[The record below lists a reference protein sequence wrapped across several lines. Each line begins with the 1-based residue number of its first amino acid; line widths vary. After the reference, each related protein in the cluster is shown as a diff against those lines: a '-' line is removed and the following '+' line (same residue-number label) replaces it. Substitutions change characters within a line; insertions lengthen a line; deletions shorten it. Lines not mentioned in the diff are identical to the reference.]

1 MSKSRQSALSK
12 RRSDRRSQVTSH
24 SRDYGTRDRI
34 STHSHDRDQ
43 LVYAARGVM
52 TVSTSDG
59 TWIVPPLRAVWIP
72 ARKPHRIAMAGAVA
86 MRTLYL
92 RPGMARTLGG
102 ECCVV
107 NVPPLLK
114 DLILHACELQSLSRS
129 IPRERHVIDIL
140 VDQLEAIQTVPL
152 RLPNPSDG
160 RAQRMA
166 QLLLAAPG
174 NRRRL
179 EHFCRL
185 AGASKRNMERLFLK
199 DVGMSLGRWRQQS
212 RLMYALQLL
221 AQGATVTNA
230 ALESGYSTPSS
241 FISMFRKVL
250 NTTPARYFSAATSA
264 D

>member
-1 MSKSRQSALSK
+1 MS
-12 RRSDRRSQVTSH
+12 
-24 SRDYGTRDRI
+24 
-34 STHSHDRDQ
+34 
-43 LVYAARGVM
+43 
-52 TVSTSDG
+52 
-59 TWIVPPLRAVWIP
+59 
-72 ARKPHRIAMAGAVA
+72 GAVA

-92 RPGMARTLGG
+92 RRGTAKLLGE

-114 DLILHACELQSLSRS
+114 DLILHACGLKSLSRGRR
-129 IPRERHVIDIL
+129 RERHVIDII

-160 RAQRMA
+160 RAQRVA
-166 QLLLAAPG
+166 QLLLAHPG
-174 NRRRL
+174 SQRRL
-179 EHFCRL
+179 EDFCRL

-212 RLMYALQLL
+212 RLMHALQLL

-250 NTTPARYFSAATSA
+250 NTTPARYFSIPTSA
-264 D
+264 G

>member
-1 MSKSRQSALSK
+1 MSKLRQPAFSRK
-12 RRSDRRSQVTSH
+12 HCDGHSQITSH
-24 SRDYGTRDRI
+24 SCDYPPGHRI
-34 STHSHDRDQ
+34 PTHFHDRDQ

-59 TWIVPPLRAVWIP
+59 TWIVPPQRAVWIP
-72 ARKPHRIAMAGAVA
+72 ARKPHRIVMSGVVA

-92 RPGMARTLGG
+92 RPGTAKTLRE

-114 DLILHACELQSLSRS
+114 DLILHACELQSLSRGS
-129 IPRERHVIDIL
+129 RREHHVIDIL
-140 VDQLEAIQTVPL
+140 VDQLEAIETVPL
-152 RLPNPSDG
+152 RLPNPSDE
-160 RAQRMA
+160 RAQRVA
-166 QLLLAAPG
+166 QMLLAHPG
-174 NRRRL
+174 NQRPL

-212 RLMYALQLL
+212 RLTYALQLL

-250 NTTPARYFSAATSA
+250 NTTPARYFSSGTSA
-264 D
+264 G

>member
-1 MSKSRQSALSK
+1 M
-12 RRSDRRSQVTSH
+12 
-24 SRDYGTRDRI
+24 
-34 STHSHDRDQ
+34 
-43 LVYAARGVM
+43 VYAARGVM
-52 TVSTSDG
+52 TVSTNDG
-59 TWIVPPLRAVWIP
+59 TWIVPTHRAVWIP
-72 ARKPHRIAMAGAVA
+72 ARKQHRIVMSGVVA

-92 RPGMARTLGG
+92 RPGTAKTLRE

-107 NVPPLLK
+107 NVPLLLK
-114 DLILHACELQSLSRS
+114 ELILHACELQSLSRGS
-129 IPRERHVIDIL
+129 RRERHVIDII

-152 RLPNPSDG
+152 RLPTPSDG
-160 RAQRMA
+160 RAQRVA
-166 QLLLAAPG
+166 QLLRTDPG
-174 NRRRL
+174 SQRRL

-212 RLMYALQLL
+212 RLMHALQLL

-250 NTTPARYFSAATSA
+250 NTTPARYFGTSKSAG
-264 D
+264 

>member
-1 MSKSRQSALSK
+1 MS
-12 RRSDRRSQVTSH
+12 
-24 SRDYGTRDRI
+24 
-34 STHSHDRDQ
+34 
-43 LVYAARGVM
+43 
-52 TVSTSDG
+52 
-59 TWIVPPLRAVWIP
+59 
-72 ARKPHRIAMAGAVA
+72 GAVA

-92 RPGMARTLGG
+92 RPGMAKTLPG

-114 DLILHACELQSLSRS
+114 DLILYACGLRSLRRASRQ
-129 IPRERHVIDIL
+129 ERHVIDII

-160 RAQRMA
+160 RAQRVA
-166 QLLLAAPG
+166 QLLLADPG
-174 NRRRL
+174 SRRRL

-199 DVGMSLGRWRQQS
+199 DVGMSLGRWRQQT
-212 RLMYALQLL
+212 RLTYALQLL

-250 NTTPARYFSAATSA
+250 NTTPARYFSTGTSVG
-264 D
+264 

>member
-1 MSKSRQSALSK
+1 M
-12 RRSDRRSQVTSH
+12 
-24 SRDYGTRDRI
+24 
-34 STHSHDRDQ
+34 
-43 LVYAARGVM
+43 VYAARGVM

-59 TWIVPPLRAVWIP
+59 TWIVPTHRAVWIP
-72 ARKPHRIAMAGAVA
+72 ARKQHRIVMSGVVA

-92 RPGMARTLGG
+92 RPGTAKTLRE

-107 NVPPLLK
+107 NVPLLLK
-114 DLILHACELQSLSRS
+114 ELILHACELQSLSRGS
-129 IPRERHVIDIL
+129 RRERHVIDII

-152 RLPNPSDG
+152 RLPTPSDG
-160 RAQRMA
+160 RAQRVA
-166 QLLLAAPG
+166 QLLRADPG
-174 NRRRL
+174 SQRRL

-212 RLMYALQLL
+212 RLMHALQLL

-250 NTTPARYFSAATSA
+250 NTTPARYFGMGKSAG
-264 D
+264 

>member
-1 MSKSRQSALSK
+1 MSKLRQSALLRKPADS
-12 RRSDRRSQVTSH
+12 RSQITSH
-24 SRDYGTRDRI
+24 SRDYPAQHRI
-34 STHSHDRDQ
+34 PTQSHDRDQ

-52 TVSTSDG
+52 AVSTSDS
-59 TWIVPPLRAVWIP
+59 TWIVPPQRAVWIP
-72 ARKPHRIAMAGAVA
+72 ARKPHRIVMSGVVA

-92 RPGMARTLGG
+92 RPGTAKTLRL

-107 NVPPLLK
+107 NVPPLLQN
-114 DLILHACELQSLSRS
+114 LILHACELKSLSRGS
-129 IPRERHVIDIL
+129 RRERHVIDII

-152 RLPNPSDG
+152 RLPNPSDA
-160 RAQRMA
+160 RAQRVA
-166 QLLLAAPG
+166 QLLHAAPG
-174 NRRRL
+174 SQRRL
-179 EHFCRL
+179 DHFCRL

-212 RLMYALQLL
+212 RLMCALQLL

-250 NTTPARYFSAATSA
+250 NTTPARYFSTGMPAG
-264 D
+264 

>member
-1 MSKSRQSALSK
+1 M
-12 RRSDRRSQVTSH
+12 
-24 SRDYGTRDRI
+24 
-34 STHSHDRDQ
+34 
-43 LVYAARGVM
+43 VYAARGVM

-59 TWIVPPLRAVWIP
+59 TWIVPTHRAVWIP
-72 ARKPHRIAMAGAVA
+72 ARKQHRIVMSGVVA

-92 RPGMARTLGG
+92 RPGTAKTLRE

-107 NVPPLLK
+107 NVPLLLK
-114 DLILHACELQSLSRS
+114 ELILHACELQSLSRGS
-129 IPRERHVIDIL
+129 WRERHVIDIF

-152 RLPNPSDG
+152 RLPTPSDG
-160 RAQRMA
+160 RAQRVA
-166 QLLLAAPG
+166 QLLLAHPG
-174 NRRRL
+174 SQRRL
-179 EHFCRL
+179 EDFCRL

-250 NTTPARYFSAATSA
+250 NTTPARYFGMGKSAG
-264 D
+264 

>member
-1 MSKSRQSALSK
+1 MS
-12 RRSDRRSQVTSH
+12 
-24 SRDYGTRDRI
+24 G
-34 STHSHDRDQ
+34 
-43 LVYAARGVM
+43 M
-52 TVSTSDG
+52 
-59 TWIVPPLRAVWIP
+59 
-72 ARKPHRIAMAGAVA
+72 VA

-92 RPGMARTLGG
+92 RPGTAATLPR

-114 DLILHACELQSLSRS
+114 DLILHACELRSLR
-129 IPRERHVIDIL
+129 RANRRQRHVIDIV

-160 RAQRMA
+160 RAQRVA
-166 QLLLAAPG
+166 QLLRANPG
-174 NRRRL
+174 GRRPL
-179 EHFCRL
+179 DHFCRL

-212 RLMYALQLL
+212 RLTHALQLL

-250 NTTPARYFSAATSA
+250 NTTPARYFSTGPSA
-264 D
+264 G